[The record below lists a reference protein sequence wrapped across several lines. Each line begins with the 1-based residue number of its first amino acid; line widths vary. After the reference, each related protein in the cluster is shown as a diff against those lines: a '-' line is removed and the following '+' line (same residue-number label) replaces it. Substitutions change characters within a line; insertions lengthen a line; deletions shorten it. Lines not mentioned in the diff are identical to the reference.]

1 LKIRCWPFMFSM
13 SEKNDQYTTK
23 PFDCGACFSFSFL
36 IVALDTTSEIIT
48 TCITA
53 LEAVNGTDVRLKC
66 TFQSSAQ
73 INPSLVVVSW
83 TFRPLAGGQEISFF
97 HFSSQVF
104 PPKDPQFAGRV
115 RWQGRPAHGDV
126 SISLINATLNDN
138 GTYTCSVRNPPDV
151 HGSTNSHIVLTVT
164 PKVRGIH
171 FTDVAVL
178 LAFVLLPSGVITL
191 LLIGRI
197 LCPRKER
204 SQSKAYRSP
213 IELIE
218 REEYVVHPQAAR
230 AKGATCCDLYL
241 MDSGD
246 EYYSLKKRPP
256 KDEDYMESGL

>member
-1 LKIRCWPFMFSM
+1 M
-13 SEKNDQYTTK
+13 SGLVSAGAWRQVLVLVAFIASFPVLSIKVTTR
-23 PFDCGACFSFSFL
+23 A
-36 IVALDTTSEIIT
+36 ALHASKGDTVS
-48 TCITA
+48 
-53 LEAVNGTDVRLKC
+53 LSC
-66 TFQSSAQ
+66 TFASTSTPTSKMTVDWSYKPQ
-73 INPSLVVVSW
+73 
-83 TFRPLAGGQEISFF
+83 TGGPTHTFF